1 MAERGATEMLYMASY
16 WWTGTRH
23 IALESR
29 YLKAMLVN
37 GCLLMLNY
45 QVTSTCSRISPPPS
59 LVFLKTNLVSPT
71 KHIASCVP
79 AVKNKEGRPKGT
91 TNATKEDYDHSF
103 NEALKCAAEA
113 YIALRDEADKK
124 VLWWPNSHHV
134 EGNRIEVQ
142 FTKWQFELWDS
153 WNEGTEA
160 KTPSI
165 ILLPANFNIGAKWQ
179 LGLLLHFPG
188 LGLWFPYLKSHVVGK
203 LYVYSCLGSK

>member
-1 MAERGATEMLYMASY
+1 MLYMASY

-59 LVFLKTNLVSPT
+59 LVFLKTNLISPT
-71 KHIASCVP
+71 KHIVSCVP
-79 AVKNKEGRPKGT
+79 AVKNKGGRPKGT

-124 VLWWPNSHHV
+124 VGDGQIPTMLK
-134 EGNRIEVQ
+134 EIESKYNLRSGSLNYETVGMRARRQ
-142 FTKWQFELWDS
+142 KHLPSYCCLQISISEQNDSWDS
-153 WNEGTEA
+153 SCTFRAWG
-160 KTPSI
+160 
-165 ILLPANFNIGAKWQ
+165 FD
-179 LGLLLHFPG
+179 
-188 LGLWFPYLKSHVVGK
+188 SHA
-203 LYVYSCLGSK
+203 SSPM